1 MARAASG
8 SVLRCGSVDR
18 RVDGRVSPRSRLL
31 IISDLGDSEI
41 KFVCTN
47 CDGWMEGFMKEL
59 MSKFPTKMMGVIRAK
74 VRVRTIAVIKVA
86 NDWIS

>member
-1 MARAASG
+1 
-8 SVLRCGSVDR
+8 
-18 RVDGRVSPRSRLL
+18 
-31 IISDLGDSEI
+31 
-41 KFVCTN
+41 
-47 CDGWMEGFMKEL
+47 MEGFMKEL